1 MSENTEIAVAPGS
14 EHRDQRTLSSFASS
28 SHFCHFS
35 FPFIHPPTS
44 PLSLDGNVLSLHWE
58 REQLCQRVQFIYRHL
73 HPGSC
78 TCSFFVW
85 HSLLRLCSCVHPGVS
100 SLLLFA
106 FFPPFFVSHILHPL
120 FASSNAI
127 VVACA
132 NSLSYQ
138 DESTSESAMGA
149 DISAERGASAPLPP
163 PTTSSMTLAMALT
176 NTATALAATA

>member
-78 TCSFFVW
+78 RLLVRFS
-85 HSLLRLCSCVHPGVS
+85 SLLRLCSCVHPGVS
-100 SLLLFA
+100 TSFSSLFSPHSLFLISCIPCSLLRMQLSWHALTLYPIKMNRPQNPLWELIFQLN
-106 FFPPFFVSHILHPL
+106 VGRQLLYLHPRHH
-120 FASSNAI
+120 
-127 VVACA
+127 
-132 NSLSYQ
+132 Q
-138 DESTSESAMGA
+138 
-149 DISAERGASAPLPP
+149 
-163 PTTSSMTLAMALT
+163 
-176 NTATALAATA
+176 